1 LRVSPPEAN
10 GTVVRLHRVR
20 VLLVGTDRRF
30 LRVAGALLA
39 SEGHVVQ
46 SSERPSDLM
55 ELVHQLGTDV
65 AVIDASRSLPEAVR
79 ASASLRGLPQPV
91 ATVLVADRERLAQLS
106 GVTVVRKWGSFD
118 ELSSKVEEAYT
129 WRCQACV

>member
-1 LRVSPPEAN
+1 MSLPEAN
-10 GTVVRLHRVR
+10 GTVVRLRRVR

-30 LRVAGALLA
+30 LRVAGALLS

-106 GVTVVRKWGSFD
+106 GVAVVRKWGSFD

>member
-1 LRVSPPEAN
+1 LRVSLPEAN
-10 GTVVRLHRVR
+10 GAVVRLHRAR
-20 VLLVGTDRRF
+20 VLLVGIDRRF

-79 ASASLRGLPQPV
+79 ASQSLRGLPEPV

-106 GVTVVRKWGSFD
+106 GVSVVRKWGSFD

>member
-1 LRVSPPEAN
+1 VSLPETN

-30 LRVAGALLA
+30 LRVAGALLS

-79 ASASLRGLPQPV
+79 ASASLRGLPEPV

>member
-1 LRVSPPEAN
+1 VSLPEAN

-30 LRVAGALLA
+30 LRVAGALLS

-106 GVTVVRKWGSFD
+106 GVAVVRKWGSFD
-118 ELSSKVEEAYT
+118 ELSSKVEEAYS